1 MKQVPMEKGLWAAV
15 VFLLTVPETVQGL
28 PAFARSTG
36 MNCQSCH
43 SAYPRLNPFGKTF
56 RDRGY
61 TLQDP
66 SAFQGPWEWKDYFPV
81 ALQGMSGFGFE
92 GRDLEEGRFEVQAFQ
107 IFAGGQIA
115 PNLSAY
121 LHHHLV
127 LNDGPGELH
136 EAWVRWTVPGTPVSF
151 RIGKFELPLANSP
164 GKTLLTHFE
173 PKAYEAGLGA
183 NPDRLVSS
191 KHGFEMALNLLGK
204 WTAFVDFIRETAYRT
219 VFARIRRTL
228 DRGEV
233 GFLVQVGQAEIEENM
248 PGQPGLFAVGGH
260 ATDQYRRGGVD
271 FDLYLSPRLLLSGV
285 GYYGY
290 DDNPHGDNDPGEFVT
305 GYLEFTYIPSFTWL
319 AGLRLEGF
327 RNLRPE
333 EGPTGTPASLQHVGA
348 ETGAFPDRG
357 YWLNGY
363 FQVYLSPNVKV
374 LAEYLY
380 DPQARGGE
388 KGIVG
393 VHYAF

>member
-1 MKQVPMEKGLWAAV
+1 MKQVPLEKGVWAV
-15 VFLLTVPETVQGL
+15 LLSLVALPETVQGL
-28 PAFARSTG
+28 PAFARTTG

-43 SAYPRLNPFGKTF
+43 VAYPRLNPFGKTF

-81 ALQGMSGFGFE
+81 ALQGMAGFGFE
-92 GRDLEEGRFEVQAFQ
+92 GRDVAEGKFEVQAFQ
-107 IFAGGQIA
+107 IFAGGQIG

-136 EAWVRWTVPGTPVSF
+136 EAWVRWTVPGTPLSF
-151 RIGKFELPLANSP
+151 RTGKFELPLANSP
-164 GKTLLTHFE
+164 GKTILTHFE

-183 NPDRLVSS
+183 NPDRMVFSR
-191 KHGFEMALNLLGK
+191 HGLEIALNLAGK
-204 WTAFVDFIRETAYRT
+204 WTAFLDFIREAAYRT

-228 DRGEV
+228 GRGEV
-233 GFLVQVGQAEIEENM
+233 GVLVQAGQAEIEN
-248 PGQPGLFAVGGH
+248 PSVQPALSAVGPH
-260 ATDQYRRGGVD
+260 VQDRYRRAGMD
-271 FDLYLSPRLLLSGV
+271 FDLYLNPRLLMSGV

-290 DDNPHGDNDPGEFVT
+290 DDNPHGDGDPGEFVT
-305 GYLEFTYIPSFTWL
+305 GYLEFTYVPSFTWL
-319 AGLRLEGF
+319 AGLRVEGF

-333 EGPTGTPASLQHVGA
+333 GEAGGTQPALYHVGA
-348 ETGAFPDRG
+348 ETGAFPERG

-363 FQVYLSPNVKV
+363 LQFYLAPNVKV

-380 DPQARGGE
+380 DAQARRGE
-388 KGIVG
+388 KGIMG